1 MGVFD
6 ALRQSAS
13 AADIRILH
21 VDFRDCNDENNESL
35 VVYVRHAG
43 RSFLFAGD
51 AEWEDRDCTP
61 AIQNML
67 ARFTGS
73 ASARARTPPART
85 PLAGPCGGSADTDG
99 PDEM

>member
-21 VDFRDCNDENNESL
+21 GDFRDCNDENNESL

-73 ASARARTPPART
+73 AARCWTWTSTRWVTT
-85 PLAGPCGGSADTDG
+85 GHGTGPTAPSCA
-99 PDEM
+99 P